1 MRSPSAALKG
11 RTAVVTGGAQGIGY
25 AIAHR
30 FAAEGANVVIADI
43 DAEGASA
50 AAENIPAGGGPRHR
64 RDRRRRGRP
73 RTSTA
78 SSTSPSSEF
87 GGVDILVNN
96 AGDVTT
102 LRHFLDGDE
111 AWWDTMIR
119 TNLKGHY
126 LFINRVAPIMVAA
139 RGGVIINMSSGGA
152 TRSHRGAVGYDAS
165 KGAIEA
171 MTRSL
176 AIELAPYGIRVN
188 ALVPGLIATHEAHLA
203 PGPEQKRGRDG
214 SAGARRS
221 TPTTWPGRPCS
232 SPPRTPSTS
241 PAPAW
246 WSTAA
251 CWCSSVRRRS
261 RCSVSTSSRAS
272 PAASSPEVERHDPS
286 ATRIASI

>member
-1 MRSPSAALKG
+1 MRPPNAALTGK
-11 RTAVVTGGAQGIGY
+11 TSIVTGAAHGIGY

-50 AAENIPAGGGPRHR
+50 AAVQIVADGGCATAVTADVGSSADV
-64 RDRRRRGRP
+64 DRVVD
-73 RTSTA
+73 TA
-78 SSTSPSSEF
+78 VSVY
-87 GGVDILVNN
+87 GGVDVLVNN

-111 AWWDTMIR
+111 AWWDNMIR

-126 LFINRVAPIMVAA
+126 LFIRRIAPLMAA
-139 RGGVIINMSSGGA
+139 AGGGVIINMSSGGA

-176 AIELAPYGIRVN
+176 AIELAPYSIRVN

-203 PGPEQKRGRDG
+203 PGPRQKRDETVPLGRG
-214 SAGARRS
+214 
-221 TPTTWPGRPCS
+221 GRPDDLAGPAVFLASDDAEYVTGTCLVVDGGVLVQQR
-232 SPPRTPSTS
+232 SPQVEVFGLDQFPRIPGSTFS
-241 PAPAW
+241 
-246 WSTAA
+246 
-251 CWCSSVRRRS
+251 
-261 RCSVSTSSRAS
+261 
-272 PAASSPEVERHDPS
+272 
-286 ATRIASI
+286 

>member
-11 RTAVVTGGAQGIGY
+11 KTAVITGGAHGIGY

-43 DAEGASA
+43 NAEGASA
-50 AAENIPAGGGPRHR
+50 AAENVRAGGGRATAVAADVGSSADV
-64 RDRRRRGRP
+64 DRVIDVAV
-73 RTSTA
+73 T
-78 SSTSPSSEF
+78 EY
-87 GGVDILVNN
+87 GGVDVLVNN

-111 AWWDTMIR
+111 AWWDNMIR

-126 LFINRVAPIMVAA
+126 LFIKRVAPLMVAA

-188 ALVPGLIATHEAHLA
+188 ALVPGLIATHEDHLA
-203 PGPEQKRGRDG
+203 PGPRQKRDETVPLGRGGRADDLAGPAVFLASEDAEYVTGTCLVVDG
-214 SAGARRS
+214 GVLVQQRS
-221 TPTTWPGRPCS
+221 PQVEVFGLDQFPRIPGS
-232 SPPRTPSTS
+232 LFS
-241 PAPAW
+241 
-246 WSTAA
+246 
-251 CWCSSVRRRS
+251 
-261 RCSVSTSSRAS
+261 
-272 PAASSPEVERHDPS
+272 
-286 ATRIASI
+286 